1 MTVGAASSPLAPA
14 GGRETIKLVDK
25 ATRVAIGIWT
35 LAIVCAAVAV
45 VIVGTSDHTLDK
57 LALMLLAVPTE
68 LLFVA
73 SGILARLRRPQNPTG
88 VLLIAVGFAWFLGAL
103 NASDNRYLFT
113 AGLLLGTLFTA
124 VLAHLLLAFP
134 TGHLHARTDR
144 IIVACFYVVVVA
156 LPPIAYVFDE
166 GTLSESVC
174 DGPCPENVLAVAP
187 AQTVATAVA
196 IVYAASAFL
205 LAALVL
211 VRLVL
216 RWRRASPALRRALTP
231 VLVTAG
237 VLIGLALLQT
247 FIELLSERAARAFN
261 WVVLAAVLAVP
272 LAFLY
277 GLLRSRFAAT
287 TRRLVAELSQKR
299 TPAEVQD
306 ALRRALHDP
315 TLELGYRADAGYV
328 DVAGRPLLARDGDGD
343 RAVTDIGEGIVVH
356 DASLRDQP
364 ELDEVIDAAHLALER
379 GLSLMSLEASDRH
392 RSALLD
398 AMPDNVYRVRADGTF
413 LDAHVKHN
421 VGVFGGAEA
430 FLGRTIGDILPF
442 DVAHRLMEALES
454 VLATGETR
462 RVEYEL
468 EHSGGSSH
476 IEARI
481 VRSGEDEVVAITR
494 DVTDLKRSEAALRA
508 LAEEQAA
515 LRRVATIAAG
525 GGEREKERVFQAV
538 TEEVGRLLGAQSAST
553 IRFTDEGD
561 ALVVGGWAGPGIEAV
576 PPGTEVPL
584 DSEVPLVQV
593 LSTGAPARL
602 DSYEGVSGSLAE
614 RMRELGRR
622 GSVAAPIYVSG
633 RLWGAVQAGRT
644 LDEPFPADAEHRMAD
659 FGEIVGI
666 ALASAEARDQLA
678 SLAEEQAALSR
689 VAVAVATADRPESV
703 FDVVTEEVARL
714 LGADA
719 ANLVRFDGRTDD
731 EGGLIV
737 GKWSEAGVDIT
748 PIGERVKLAGGALTE
763 VRRTGRPARASIGDP
778 ENSPELVERL
788 RRLGVTSLVAAPIEV
803 SGELWGSVVVSVTGD
818 KTFAVGTE
826 ERIAQFARLV
836 AVALGNAEA
845 REQLAGLAEE
855 QAALSRVAVAVATG
869 EEPERLFN
877 AVSEEV
883 GRLLGA
889 RAAAT
894 VRYVVGEDASV
905 IVGGWQRDGRFDRV
919 GVKVL
924 FQGGAI
930 ARVHRSGRPARIDI
944 ENAPPDVQEHMA
956 LEGVSSGV
964 AAPIVV
970 SGRLWGAT
978 SVSIGPRDRFPS
990 DAEERLG
997 KFTRLVAVALANA
1010 EAREQL
1016 TASRARI
1023 VQAGDAERRRLERNL
1038 HDGAQQRLV
1047 SLALALR
1054 LAQSRLMDDPAVAM
1068 ELLTQASE
1076 ELALG
1081 LEELRELARGIHP
1094 AILTD
1099 RGLAPAVEALA
1110 ARATVPVA
1118 VNGLPLERLP
1128 EPIEAAAFYV
1138 VSESLANVAKYASA
1152 EHARVDV
1159 QRNDGVIVVE
1169 VSDDGVGGADAAKG
1183 SGLRGLADRVE
1194 ALGGRLEVSSEDGRG
1209 TTVRAE
1215 LPVS

>member
-1 MTVGAASSPLAPA
+1 
-14 GGRETIKLVDK
+14 VDK
-25 ATRVAIGIWT
+25 ATRAAIGIWT
-35 LAIVCAAVAV
+35 LAIVCAALAILIVA
-45 VIVGTSDHTLDK
+45 TSDHTLDK
-57 LALMLLAVPTE
+57 VALMLLAVPTE

-134 TGHLHARTDR
+134 TGRLRARTDR
-144 IIVACFYVVVVA
+144 GIVACFYFVVVG

-174 DGPCPENVLAVAP
+174 DGPCPENVLSVAP

-196 IVYAASAFL
+196 IVYAVSAFV

-216 RWRRASPALRRALTP
+216 RWRRASPALRRALAP

-247 FIELLSERAARAFN
+247 FIELLSEQAARAFN
-261 WVVLAAVLAVP
+261 WVVLAAILTVP

-306 ALRRALHDP
+306 VLRHALHDP
-315 TLELGYRADAGYV
+315 TLELGYRADRGYV
-328 DVAGRPLLARDGDGD
+328 DVAGRPLLAHDGDGD
-343 RAVTDIGEGIVVH
+343 RAVTDIGEGILVH
-356 DASLRDQP
+356 DASLKDQP
-364 ELDEVIDAAHLALER
+364 ELDEVVDAAHLALER
-379 GLSLMSLEASDRH
+379 GVSLMSLEASDR
-392 RSALLD
+392 RTSALLD

-413 LDAHVKHN
+413 LDARVKHN
-421 VGVFGGAEA
+421 VAVFGGAEA
-430 FLGRTIGDILPF
+430 FLGRTIRDILPF
-442 DVAHRLMEALES
+442 DVAQRLMEALES

-468 EHSGGSSH
+468 EHDEGSSH

-494 DVTDLKRSEAALRA
+494 DVTDLKTSEAALRA
-508 LAEEQAA
+508 LAEEQAG
-515 LRRVATIAAG
+515 LRRVATLAAAVG
-525 GGEREKERVFQAV
+525 DREKERVFAAV
-538 TEEVGRLLGAQSAST
+538 TEEVGRLLGAQSANT
-553 IRFTDEGD
+553 TRFSADGT
-561 ALVVGGWAGPGIEAV
+561 AVIVGAWGIPGIELFE
-576 PPGTEVPL
+576 PGEAIRL
-584 DSEVPLVQV
+584 DGATVLTQV
-593 LSTGAPARL
+593 LRTGAPARV
-602 DSYEGVSGSLAE
+602 DSYEGLPGPLAA
-614 RMRELGRR
+614 RMREIGRR
-622 GSVAAPIYVSG
+622 GAVAAPIHVSG
-633 RLWGAVQAGRT
+633 RLWGAISAGRT
-644 LDEPFPADAEHRMAD
+644 IDEPFPADAEGRID
-659 FGEIVGI
+659 EFGKIVGI
-666 ALASAEARDQLA
+666 ALA
-678 SLAEEQAALSR
+678 
-689 VAVAVATADRPESV
+689 
-703 FDVVTEEVARL
+703 
-714 LGADA
+714 
-719 ANLVRFDGRTDD
+719 
-731 EGGLIV
+731 
-737 GKWSEAGVDIT
+737 
-748 PIGERVKLAGGALTE
+748 
-763 VRRTGRPARASIGDP
+763 
-778 ENSPELVERL
+778 
-788 RRLGVTSLVAAPIEV
+788 
-803 SGELWGSVVVSVTGD
+803 
-818 KTFAVGTE
+818 
-826 ERIAQFARLV
+826 
-836 AVALGNAEA
+836 NAEA

-855 QAALSRVAVAVATG
+855 QAALSRVAVAVATAARPESVFDVVTEEVARLLGADGANLVRFDAQTEDEGGLVVGRWSEPGIRISPTGARVKLQGGALTKVRRTGRPARGSVGDPGNPPELDERLRELGITSLVAAPIDVSG
-869 EEPERLFN
+869 ELWGAVVVSVTGDKTFAAGTEERIGQFARLVAVALANAEAREQLAGLAEEQAALSRVAVAVATEEKPERLFN

-883 GRLLGA
+883 GLLLGA

-894 VRYVVGEDASV
+894 VRYVEGEDASV

-919 GVKVL
+919 GVKVP

-930 ARVHRSGRPARIDI
+930 ARVHTSGRPGRIDI

-956 LEGVSSGV
+956 AEEVSSQV

-978 SVSIGPRDRFPS
+978 SVSIGPPDRFPF

-1047 SLALALR
+1047 TLSLSLR
-1054 LAQSRLMDDPAVAM
+1054 LALSKLRDDPAEAQQ
-1068 ELLTQASE
+1068 LLEASASE
-1076 ELALG
+1076 LSFA
-1081 LEELRELARGIHP
+1081 LEELRELARGLHP
-1094 AILTD
+1094 AILSD
-1099 RGLAPAVEALA
+1099 RGLGAALEALA
-1110 ARATVPVA
+1110 TRAPMPVELADVP
-1118 VNGLPLERLP
+1118 PERLP
-1128 EPIEAAAFYV
+1128 PSVEAAAYYV
-1138 VSESLANVAKYASA
+1138 VAESLTNVAKYAEARSA
-1152 EHARVDV
+1152 HVSVLR
-1159 QRNDGVIVVE
+1159 RDGIAIVE
-1169 VSDDGVGGADAAKG
+1169 VEDDGVGGADASRG

-1194 ALGGRLEVSSEDGRG
+1194 ALEGRLVVTSETGRG
-1209 TTVRAE
+1209 TRVRAE
-1215 LPVS
+1215 IPCT